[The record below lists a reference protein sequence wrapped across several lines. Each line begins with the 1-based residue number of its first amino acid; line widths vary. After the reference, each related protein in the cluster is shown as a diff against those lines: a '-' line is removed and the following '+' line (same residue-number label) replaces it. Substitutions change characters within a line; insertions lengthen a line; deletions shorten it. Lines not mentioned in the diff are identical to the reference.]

1 LFDITL
7 ILQRRECFER
17 RETDPQPSTTMLING
32 VALELPISEFRTHT
46 QMRDVRGIEAS
57 EKVAKVGL
65 DISSRL
71 GIAPSTL
78 MAK

>member
-1 LFDITL
+1 
-7 ILQRRECFER
+7 
-17 RETDPQPSTTMLING
+17 MLINA
-32 VALELPISEFRTHT
+32 VALELPISEFLTHT

-65 DISSRL
+65 DIGSRL

>member
-1 LFDITL
+1 
-7 ILQRRECFER
+7 
-17 RETDPQPSTTMLING
+17 MLING
-32 VALELPISEFRTHT
+32 AALELPISEFRTHT

-65 DISSRL
+65 DIGSRL

>member
-1 LFDITL
+1 
-7 ILQRRECFER
+7 
-17 RETDPQPSTTMLING
+17 MLING

-57 EKVAKVGL
+57 EKAAKVGL
-65 DISSRL
+65 DISSCL
-71 GIAPSTL
+71 GIAASTL